1 MINVLKEPLRTTIET
16 LLRRGV
22 GQRQIQRLTQVDRK
36 TIRSYARRIGLN
48 RSAESAARARATRQK
63 MVYENT

>member
-36 TIRSYARRIGLN
+36 TIRSYARRIALN
-48 RSAESAARARATRQK
+48 RTAVPTVSTRVTRQS

>member
-1 MINVLKEPLRTTIET
+1 MNNVLKEPLRTTIET

-36 TIRSYARRIGLN
+36 TIRSCARRIGLH
-48 RSAESAARARATRQK
+48 RSAVSAASGRVTRQG
-63 MVYENT
+63 MVHENT